1 VFKKRIK
8 NRIQIRN
15 CKLFTSQ
22 EENPKVMLKVGRKG
36 KEKKYNIAR
45 FIINCC
51 MFFRVV
57 KRCLDFSF
65 VFSAPLPA

>member
-1 VFKKRIK
+1 M
-8 NRIQIRN
+8 
-15 CKLFTSQ
+15 SQ
-22 EENPKVMLKVGRKG
+22 EENPKVMLKVSKKG

-45 FIINCC
+45 FIISCC

-57 KRCLDFSF
+57 KHCLDFSF